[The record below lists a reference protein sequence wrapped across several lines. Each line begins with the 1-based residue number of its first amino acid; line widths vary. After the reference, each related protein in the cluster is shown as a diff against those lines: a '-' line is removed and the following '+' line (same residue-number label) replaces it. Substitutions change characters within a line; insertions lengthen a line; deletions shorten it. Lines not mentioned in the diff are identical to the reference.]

1 MMCKIKEK
9 ERTRPFSKKVHFFTY
24 LLMCF
29 LFIGGTAF
37 AQNKITVKGVVTD
50 SNGEPLIGATVGEKG
65 TTNAMMTGI
74 DGDYTLSVSSAGTLT
89 VTYIGFHSQEVA
101 VNGKT
106 TINVTLV
113 EDSKILD
120 EVVVTA
126 LGIKREA
133 KSLGY
138 AMQELKGD
146 ALLETRENNVL
157 NALSGKVAGLQVLRS
172 SNGVGGSSKIVLRGN
187 NSLTG
192 NNQPL
197 IVIDGI
203 PMDNF
208 TGGVNDPFG
217 NNGMDMGSGLG
228 DINQED
234 IESMSV
240 LKGASAAA
248 LYGSRAGNGVIL
260 ITTKSGKQRPGI
272 GVTLTAGLSIEN
284 PFLKPKM
291 QNKYGQGATGIYDP
305 KSRFSWGPKI
315 AGYGDVTNW
324 EDKTEELRAYDNFDA
339 FFRTGVSFNEGA
351 TFQQD
356 INGTS
361 VFASINRSDDNG
373 TTPRAKLNKTSFTA
387 RATSFL
393 DNEKKWQIDA
403 KANYINMHAQ
413 NRPIMGINPANAY
426 NTIYLMPTTLNL
438 KDLKR
443 EVDEN
448 GNMLW
453 YEDGNT
459 PQENP
464 YWVTTH
470 RLNEDKRDRLLG
482 SMKLK
487 YKPTDWLSVELS
499 GGTDYYTT
507 RANAKT
513 RAGSPNALGGG
524 RYTENK
530 ETFYEN
536 NYSFLAVA
544 NKDNLI
550 DKLSGSISF
559 GGNLMYR
566 GRDTMRGDSGQLE
579 TEEVW
584 NLNNGINAPTISSRL
599 ERRRMNSLYGVINL
613 NWDNYLYLDVTGRN
627 DWSSTLH
634 PDNNSYFYP
643 SVNLSLIASD
653 LLSRHG
659 ITMPSWFTFAK
670 IRGSYAE
677 VGNDL
682 DPYQLYNTYEMG
694 KNALTYNVVNPLR
707 EYYDHTV
714 KSELIK
720 SWEAGL
726 DLRFLDGR
734 IGLDAT
740 WYKSNATNQLLS
752 IQTNPLSGYER
763 KKVNAGNIENQ
774 GFEIALNGTILDNPQ
789 GLSWNVIAN
798 FSKNKDKIIELY
810 DDVKTYSL
818 GEYQDVRILA
828 TKGGE
833 YGAMYGRK
841 YRRVEDKAN
850 PHYGKIIV
858 DDSGLPLF
866 TDDYEYLG
874 NQNPNCMLGITNN
887 FSYKGL
893 NLSFLVDMRFGGKF
907 FSGTTALLHR
917 FGKAAGTVV
926 NGERNDFVVP
936 NTVVADGNGGY
947 AANAVAV
954 SNERYWTRIY
964 DSGENFGIAEPF
976 TYDATNIRLRNITLG
991 YDFNKKLLAKTPFQ
1005 RVRVSATCNNVWM
1018 IHYKLP
1024 GIDPESVS
1032 ATDTNAI
1039 GFEGNAAPTSRTFVF
1054 NLTLGF

>member
-9 ERTRPFSKKVHFFTY
+9 ERTKPFSKKVHFITY
-24 LLMCF
+24 FLMFFLL
-29 LFIGGTAF
+29 IGSNAY

-50 SNGEPLIGATVGEKG
+50 GNGEPLIGATVAEKG

-74 DGDYTLSVSSAGTLT
+74 DGDYTLSVLPNGTLT
-89 VTYIGFHSQEVA
+89 VTYIGFHPQEVA
-101 VNGKT
+101 VNGQT
-106 TINVTLV
+106 SINVTLV

-172 SNGVGGSSKIVLRGN
+172 SNGIGGSSKIVLRGN

-192 NNQPL
+192 PNQPL
-197 IVIDGI
+197 IVIDGV

-208 TGGVNDPFG
+208 TGGVSDPFG
-217 NNGMDMGSGLG
+217 NNGMDMGSGLA

-248 LYGSRAGNGVIL
+248 LYGSRAGGGVIL
-260 ITTKSGKQRPGI
+260 ITTKSGKQRPGLGI
-272 GVTLTAGLSIEN
+272 TVTSGLSIEN
-284 PFLKPKM
+284 PFLKPEM
-291 QNKYGQGATGIYDP
+291 QKVYGQGATSLYDA
-305 KSRFSWGPKI
+305 KSRFSWGPRI
-315 AGYGDVTNW
+315 DGQEETNW
-324 EDKTEELRAYDNFDA
+324 EGKTERLRYYDNYDA

-373 TTPRAKLNKTSFTA
+373 TTPRAKLSKTSFNV
-387 RATSFL
+387 RATTFL
-393 DNEKKWQIDA
+393 DQEKKWQIDA
-403 KANYINMHAQ
+403 KANYINMHAK

-426 NTIYLMPTTLNL
+426 NTIYVLPTTLNL
-438 KDLKR
+438 RDLKR
-443 EVDEN
+443 EVNDRGE
-448 GNMLW
+448 MLW

-487 YKPTDWLSVELS
+487 YKPTDWLDLELS

-507 RANAKT
+507 RRNAKT
-513 RAGSPNALGGG
+513 HAGSPNALGGG
-524 RYTENK
+524 RYTEGDD
-530 ETFYEN
+530 TVYEN

-544 NKDNLI
+544 RKDNLI
-550 DKLSGSISF
+550 QKLSGAVTF

-566 GRDTMRGDSGQLE
+566 GSKGMSGDSGQLDIE
-579 TEEVW
+579 NYF
-584 NLNNGINAPTISSRL
+584 NLNNGINPATLSSYIKK
-599 ERRRMNSLYGVINL
+599 RRMNSLYGVLNL
-613 NWDNYLYLDVTGRN
+613 NWDNYLYFDVTARN

-643 SVNLSLIASD
+643 SFNLSYIATEMMD
-653 LLSRHG
+653 RYG
-659 ITMPSWFTFAK
+659 ITLPTWLTFAK
-670 IRGSYAE
+670 IRASYAE

-682 DPYQLYNTYEMG
+682 EPYQLYNTYTME
-694 KNALTYNVVNPLR
+694 KNSLGYNQIKPQKELFDP
-707 EYYDHTV
+707 YV

-720 SWEAGL
+720 SWEAGI
-726 DLRFLDGR
+726 DFRFLNGK
-734 IGLDAT
+734 IGIDAT

-752 IQTNPLSGYER
+752 IEMHPMSGYDR
-763 KKVNAGNIENQ
+763 KKVNAGNIQNQ
-774 GFEIALNGTILDNPQ
+774 GFEIALNANILENPQ
-789 GLSWNVIAN
+789 GLNWSATAN
-798 FSKNKDKIIELY
+798 FSRNKDKIIDLT
-810 DDVKTYSL
+810 DGVDTYSL
-818 GEYQDVRILA
+818 GAFEDVRILA

-833 YGAMYGRK
+833 YGAMYGKK
-841 YRRVEDKAN
+841 YRRVEDKSS
-850 PHYGKIIV
+850 PYYGMKIV
-858 DDSGLPLF
+858 DGQGLPLF
-866 TDDYEYLG
+866 TDEYVYLG
-874 NQNPNCMLGITNN
+874 NQNPDCMLGITNN
-887 FSYKGL
+887 FAYKGF

-926 NGERNDFVVP
+926 NGNRDEFVMP

-947 AANAVAV
+947 TNNTTAVTP
-954 SNERYWTRIY
+954 ERYWTRIY
-964 DSGENFGIAEPF
+964 DSGENFGAAEEF
-976 TYDATNIRLRNITLG
+976 TYDATNIRLRNVTIG
-991 YDFNKKLLAKTPFQ
+991 YEFNKKLLAKTPFQ
-1005 RVRVSATCNNVWM
+1005 RVRLSATCNNVWM
-1018 IHYKLP
+1018 IHYNLP

-1032 ATDTNAI
+1032 ATNTNAI
-1039 GFEGNAAPTSRTFVF
+1039 GFEGNTAPTSRTFVF